1 MSGTR
6 SELVNKL
13 QVRLHELSDE
23 YQACANL
30 QKMLLKNGEDEKV
43 D

>member
-1 MSGTR
+1 MSDTQ

-23 YQACANL
+23 YQACINL
-30 QKMLLKNGEDEKV
+30 QKMLLKKEEE
-43 D
+43 